1 MLTKDII
8 LLILKNNKP
17 ALENLGV
24 KEIGLFGSHAK
35 NEAKEKS
42 DIDIF
47 TKLNKTDYRTIL
59 NVLLFLESK
68 LPAKIDLIY
77 NGPHLRTSFLQTL
90 EREVIYA

>member
-1 MLTKDII
+1 MLSKDKI
-8 LLILKNNKP
+8 LSVLKNNKH
-17 ALENLGV
+17 ALQNLGV
-24 KEIGLFGSHAK
+24 EEIGLFGSYAK

>member
-1 MLTKDII
+1 MLSKDKI
-8 LLILKNNKP
+8 LSVLKNNKH
-17 ALENLGV
+17 ALQNLGV
-24 KEIGLFGSHAK
+24 EEIGLFGSYAK
-35 NEAKEKS
+35 NEANLNS

-68 LPAKIDLIY
+68 LPPKIDLIY
-77 NGPHLRTSFLQTL
+77 HGPHLRTSFLQTL

>member
-1 MLTKDII
+1 MLSKDKI
-8 LLILKNNKP
+8 LSVLKNNKP
-17 ALENLGV
+17 ALQNLGV
-24 KEIGLFGSHAK
+24 EEIGLFGSYAK
-35 NEAKEKS
+35 NEAREKS